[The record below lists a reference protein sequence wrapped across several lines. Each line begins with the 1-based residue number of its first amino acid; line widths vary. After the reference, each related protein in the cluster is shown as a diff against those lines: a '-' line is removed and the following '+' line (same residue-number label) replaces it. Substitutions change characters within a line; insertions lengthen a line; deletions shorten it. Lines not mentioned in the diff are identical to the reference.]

1 MKVRVNPLVLAAAL
15 GLLGPAAL
23 DEETPGPVGL
33 WRREGGAPDASAD
46 QLGERI
52 EVLAIE
58 DRFYFDEGQGTG
70 LADAGTW
77 TRLADGALVQ
87 ELALGSALVRREF
100 RAEEDILAVRTL
112 VQSDGE
118 RHELE
123 ARFTR
128 LG

>member
-23 DEETPGPVGL
+23 DDEQPGPVGQ
-33 WRREGGAPDASAD
+33 WRRESQPKETEGG

-58 DRFYFDEGQGTG
+58 DRYFIDDGLGMG

-77 TRLADGALVQ
+77 TRMADGALVQ
-87 ELALGSALVRREF
+87 ELSTPGTVLRREF
-100 RAEEDILAVRTL
+100 RAEDDSLAVRT
-112 VQSDGE
+112 VVDVDGQQRE
-118 RHELE
+118 QEL
-123 ARFTR
+123 RFTR